1 MIRNS
6 VFRRSTA
13 AAMVSLG
20 LAVTISLTTARVLAV
35 PVATFVASGLDEPK
49 QPIVAPNGIVYVA
62 LSGTA
67 KPTDPLLDGGDP
79 FNHSGAVAAIS
90 PSGTVSHVV
99 SGLLSRFDE
108 GTAIGPSGLA
118 WWHGGLYVAQGLND
132 PLNTPTD
139 ALLSSP
145 VLKITG
151 GSTRVFTSFNAVS
164 NDQTSESGSPD
175 TNPFGC
181 AVGSDDMLYVADGG
195 ENGVWRVDTN
205 GDASL
210 LVQFPGDPTI
220 AGIAPIKAVKHGDRR
235 ERYNNF
241 GGLVVCLFGNGR
253 SGFANGSVMVVDNW
267 STRTLVPTG
276 TITMPIGAAYS
287 PKGQLY
293 ILQFATP
300 NPNPGPPFAPG
311 TGAIW
316 AVSST
321 GVATKVLGG
330 FNFPTGI
337 TFAPDGTA
345 YVTNNGILP
354 GTGTVT
360 GELDKV
366 TGL

>member
-1 MIRNS
+1 MFRNS
-6 VFRRSTA
+6 VFRRSTV
-13 AAMVSLG
+13 AAMAMLG
-20 LAVTISLTTARVLAV
+20 LAVSIGLATSRAFSAPAATV
-35 PVATFVASGLDEPK
+35 VATGLDEPK
-49 QPIVAPNGIVYVA
+49 QPIVGPGGLVYVA
-62 LSGTA
+62 LSGNA
-67 KPTDPLLDGGDP
+67 APTDPQLIGGDP
-79 FNHSGAVAAIS
+79 FNKSGAVVSIS
-90 PSGTVSHVV
+90 STGTVSQLV

-118 WWHGGLYVAQGLND
+118 WWHEGLYVAQGLSDQINA
-132 PLNTPTD
+132 PSGS
-139 ALLSSP
+139 LLSSP
-145 VLKITG
+145 VLKLTEG
-151 GSTRVFTSFNAVS
+151 GTRVFTSFNAVS
-164 NDQTSESGSPD
+164 NDLSSDTGAPD

-181 AVGSDDMLYVADGG
+181 AVGSDDMLYVSDGG
-195 ENGVWRVDTN
+195 ENGVWRVDSS

-241 GGLVVCLFGNGR
+241 GGLVVCLFGNGK
-253 SGFANGSVMVVDNW
+253 SGFANGSVMVVDAHG
-267 STRTLVPTG
+267 SRTLVPTG
-276 TITMPIGAAYS
+276 TITMPIAAAYS

-300 NPNPGPPFAPG
+300 NTNPGPPFAPG
-311 TGAIW
+311 SGAIW

-321 GVATKVLGG
+321 GTAAKVLGG
-330 FNFPTGI
+330 FNYPTGI

-354 GTGTVT
+354 GTGKVT

>member
-1 MIRNS
+1 M
-6 VFRRSTA
+6 
-13 AAMVSLG
+13 LG
-20 LAVTISLTTARVLAV
+20 LAVAIALFSTRAFAA
-35 PVATFVASGLDEPK
+35 PAATVVVSGLDEPK
-49 QPIVAPNGIVYVA
+49 QPVVGPNGWVYVA
-62 LSGTA
+62 VSGTA
-67 KPTDPLLDGGDP
+67 GPTDPALAGGDP
-79 FNHSGAVAAIS
+79 FNKSGGVVRIS
-90 PSGTVSHVV
+90 TTGTVSPVV

-118 WWHGGLYVAQGLND
+118 WWNGGLYVAQGLDD
-132 PLNTPTD
+132 PLNSPTG

-145 VLKITG
+145 VLKVTG
-151 GSTRVFTSFNAVS
+151 GGTRTFTSFNAVS
-164 NDQTSESGSPD
+164 NDLTSESGYPD

-181 AVGSDDMLYVADGG
+181 AVGSDNLLYVSDGG
-195 ENGVWRVDTN
+195 ENAVWRVDTS

-220 AGIAPIKAVKHGDRR
+220 AGIAAIKEPKHADRR
-235 ERYNNF
+235 ERWNRF
-241 GGLVVCLFGNGR
+241 GGLVVCLFGNGK
-253 SGFANGSVMVVDNW
+253 SGFANGSVMTVNE
-267 STRTLVPTG
+267 SGTHTLVPTG

-287 PKGQLY
+287 PSGQLY

-321 GVATKVLGG
+321 GAATKVLSG
-330 FNFPTGI
+330 FNYPTGI

-354 GTGTVT
+354 GTGTAT
-360 GELDKV
+360 GELEKV